1 MVSFRCRLMAGV
13 VAMVR
18 RVLLISGV
26 LASAAIAGDNRLIDD
41 SGYTLVLNKPA
52 QRVIS
57 LAPHLT
63 EQVFSAGAGD
73 RLIATVNYSDYP
85 EAALALPRVGTYKK
99 VNYELISELKPD
111 LILAFGGNGM
121 EMVNRLRALGFK
133 VYMDEPQSLEDV
145 ALLLEDLGLL
155 LGAEEQAKA
164 AAADFRQRY
173 QALQNQYQQQE
184 AVQVFYQV
192 WNQPLLTINGQH
204 LISKVI
210 QLCGGEN
217 IFADAIPMA
226 PKISVETVIR
236 RNPEAIVASGHG
248 DARPEWLDE
257 WQQWTVIEAVQKK
270 QLFFIPPD
278 ILQRHTT
285 RILDGAEMMCEY
297 LQQVR
302 YNKTERHG
310 VREKLSE

>member
-1 MVSFRCRLMAGV
+1 M
-13 VAMVR
+13 
-18 RVLLISGV
+18 
-26 LASAAIAGDNRLIDD
+26 
-41 SGYTLVLNKPA
+41 
-52 QRVIS
+52 
-57 LAPHLT
+57 
-63 EQVFSAGAGD
+63 
-73 RLIATVNYSDYP
+73 
-85 EAALALPRVGTYKK
+85 ALPRVGTYKK

-204 LISKVI
+204 LIS
-210 QLCGGEN
+210 C
-217 IFADAIPMA
+217 D
-226 PKISVETVIR
+226 STVR
-236 RNPEAIVASGHG
+236 
-248 DARPEWLDE
+248 W
-257 WQQWTVIEAVQKK
+257 
-270 QLFFIPPD
+270 
-278 ILQRHTT
+278 
-285 RILDGAEMMCEY
+285 
-297 LQQVR
+297 
-302 YNKTERHG
+302 
-310 VREKLSE
+310 

>member
-192 WNQPLLTINGQH
+192 WNQPLLTING
-204 LISKVI
+204 
-210 QLCGGEN
+210 
-217 IFADAIPMA
+217 
-226 PKISVETVIR
+226 
-236 RNPEAIVASGHG
+236 
-248 DARPEWLDE
+248 
-257 WQQWTVIEAVQKK
+257 
-270 QLFFIPPD
+270 
-278 ILQRHTT
+278 
-285 RILDGAEMMCEY
+285 
-297 LQQVR
+297 
-302 YNKTERHG
+302 
-310 VREKLSE
+310 